1 LPGYI
6 RLKARDEFISYS
18 MVLGYKGGD
27 TKEGRRR
34 YREYV
39 SQGLKYKIDDPKED
53 ARANAILG
61 SDSFIVWVKENFF
74 SEIGFASRDFSHL
87 KTIRTPLPI
96 KEIAEAVAEEYGLKS
111 EEIIKKYSKHREAR
125 LVLLEICYWQI

>member
-1 LPGYI
+1 
-6 RLKARDEFISYS
+6 
-18 MVLGYKGGD
+18 LGYKGGD

-39 SQGLKYKIDDPKED
+39 LQGLKYIIDDPKED

-61 SDSFIVWVKENFF
+61 SDSFIVWVKENFLG
-74 SEIGFASRDFSHL
+74 EIGFSSRDFSHL
-87 KTIRTPLPI
+87 KTIRTPKPI

-111 EEIIKKYSKHREAR
+111 GEIIKKYSKHREAR
-125 LVLLEICYWQI
+125 LELLEICYR